1 MKTGERKARNI
12 LNIIPAI
19 VIIFLIARSG
29 LDIFKDIAVYVGPL
43 KINIVSALSLL
54 MIILTAVYCFIVR
67 VRFKKDFYF
76 DKVSK
81 AFLIW
86 IITLLPWVLLSIVN
100 YGTNGVVSVREWVR
114 LFSVIVVYL
123 VVFNLSRTTTYE
135 KIINL
140 LFLSLIIPLGVS
152 FYQVIL
158 GKGKVIAGIL
168 RIPGSFVHP
177 NPFAFYLV
185 IFIGLTFWKF
195 RFSKKK
201 MPWFLLL
208 LIESWMLITTF
219 SLSGVVMLGVL
230 TVIMIIG
237 EKTKHRLVLMFFL
250 IGFVLV
256 FLFTKT
262 GQMRIAEQL
271 ATGKIG
277 EIVETGRVYSSLD
290 WRILNWHLLLSQWV
304 KTPWV
309 GYGLHTSI
317 FINPMKLS
325 AGLGAGPHNDYLL
338 FLVELGIIGF
348 SLFLIFLFVIIRETL
363 QFYKQASESK
373 EKSLSLVV
381 LACYICWLVGSLT
394 DNLITATAF
403 QYYLWSLLAIVSGT
417 VHNYRTGSC

>member
-1 MKTGERKARNI
+1 MQADRWKARNI
-12 LNIIPAI
+12 LNIIPTI
-19 VIIFLIARSG
+19 VIIFLIARSS
-29 LDIFKDIAVYVGPL
+29 LDIFTDIAVYVGPL
-43 KINIVSALSLL
+43 KINIVSTLSLL
-54 MIILTAVYCFIVR
+54 MIILAAVYYFIVR
-67 VRFKKDFYF
+67 VGFKKDFYF

-81 AFLIW
+81 AFLVW
-86 IITLLPWVLLSIVN
+86 IITLLPWVLLSLVN
-100 YGTNGVVSVREWVR
+100 YETNGVVSVREWVR

-123 VVFNLSRTTTYE
+123 MVFNFSRTTRYE

-140 LFLSLIIPLGVS
+140 LFLSLIIPLGVG

-158 GKGKVIAGIL
+158 GKGKVIAEIL

-195 RFSKKK
+195 RFSKNK

-230 TVIMIIG
+230 TVILITG
-237 EKTKHRLVLMFFL
+237 EKTKYRLVLICFL
-250 IGFVLV
+250 VGFVLA

-262 GQMRIAEQL
+262 GQIRIASLGQ
-271 ATGKIG
+271 TRKIN
-277 EIVETGRVYSSLD
+277 EILETRRVYSSLD

-325 AGLGAGPHNDYLL
+325 AGLGAGPHNDYLR

-363 QFYKQASESK
+363 QFYKQASE
-373 EKSLSLVV
+373 ELVTGGAG
-381 LACYICWLVGSLT
+381 LLYLLVGREP
-394 DNLITATAF
+394 
-403 QYYLWSLLAIVSGT
+403 
-417 VHNYRTGSC
+417 H

>member
-1 MKTGERKARNI
+1 MQAARWKARNI
-12 LNIIPAI
+12 LNIIPTI
-19 VIIFLIARSG
+19 VIIFLIARSS
-29 LDIFKDIAVYVGPL
+29 LDIFRDIAVYVGPL
-43 KINIVSALSLL
+43 KINIVSTLSLL
-54 MIILTAVYCFIVR
+54 MIILAAVYYFVVR
-67 VRFKKDFYF
+67 VGLKKDFSF

-81 AFLIW
+81 AFLVW
-86 IITLLPWVLLSIVN
+86 IITLFPWVLLSIVN

-123 VVFNLSRTTTYE
+123 MVFNFSRTTSYE

-140 LFLSLIIPLGVS
+140 LFLSLIIPLGVG

-158 GKGKVIAGIL
+158 GKGKVIAEIL

-177 NPFAFYLV
+177 NSFAFYLV

-195 RFSKKK
+195 RFSKNK

-237 EKTKHRLVLMFFL
+237 EKTKHRVVLMCFL
-250 IGFVLV
+250 IGFALV

-277 EIVETGRVYSSLD
+277 EIVETGRVHSSLD

-325 AGLGAGPHNDYLL
+325 AGLGASPHNDYLR

-348 SLFLIFLFVIIRETL
+348 SLFLIFLFLIIRETW
-363 QFYKQASESK
+363 QFYKQTSESK

-381 LACYICWLVGSLT
+381 LACYISWLVGSLA

-417 VHNYRTGSC
+417 VHNYRTRSC